1 MPGSLLGLHSYV
13 PVSPNLSK
21 EISATPRVGT
31 SGAEELMLSWCAA
44 SRYSSFPS
52 PHAAGRNQQCSWI
65 FSACIYTAL
74 TPVRMHTRTSTL
86 PHWIH
91 RSFPAML
98 CSPQQCAEP
107 HSWPLSSSPGAA
119 QCSHHAV
126 QCLRPRC
133 CCAEAAPPN
142 LPHLG

>member
-52 PHAAGRNQQCSWI
+52 PLVLLGTQLCLLAV
-65 FSACIYTAL
+65 L
-74 TPVRMHTRTSTL
+74 L
-86 PHWIH
+86 PLRAFVAVCVHLGH
-91 RSFPAML
+91 GLCKSSLAML
-98 CSPQQCAEP
+98 
-107 HSWPLSSSPGAA
+107 
-119 QCSHHAV
+119 
-126 QCLRPRC
+126 
-133 CCAEAAPPN
+133 
-142 LPHLG
+142 